1 MHTFLRRNNLITN
14 DMKLIFIR
22 HGETTG
28 DVEDRYGGD
37 YDDHLTAKGQ
47 EQAKEALE
55 ELKSKNIKLIVSSPL
70 IRAQESAGILADG
83 KCPIIIEPDFR
94 ERNQY
99 GILTGI
105 IKEEAMM
112 ERPELVEFLKDYL
125 NTIEGAES
133 YQNFR
138 DRIVSAINNL
148 TVKEKDICRA
158 IVWHGG
164 PMRVLFRDVLKLGE
178 IGKIG
183 DCAWVEIEGD
193 KGNFT
198 MTDWRR
204 I

>member
-1 MHTFLRRNNLITN
+1 MFMFLKRNN
-14 DMKLIFIR
+14 MKLIFIR

-28 DVEDRYGGD
+28 DVEERYGGD
-37 YDDHLTAKGQ
+37 YDDHLTAKGR

-55 ELKSKNIKLIVSSPL
+55 ELKTKNIKLIISSPL
-70 IRAQESAGILADG
+70 IRAQETAEILADN
-83 KCPIIIEPDFR
+83 KCPIITEPKFK

-99 GILTGI
+99 GILTGR

-138 DRIVSAINNL
+138 DRIVSAVNNL
-148 TVKEKDICRA
+148 ADKEKDICRA
-158 IVWHGG
+158 IIWHGG
-164 PMRVLFRDVLKLGE
+164 PMRVLFRDILKLGE

-183 DCAWVEIEGD
+183 DLAWVEIEGD
-193 KGNFT
+193 NGNFT

-204 I
+204 V